1 MQYALDIKRISD
13 LEEEHAPA
21 GVSWWNVEG
30 TWYEWRQGAPYVR
43 ASCGEGVPDDI
54 LPLDTPTKAAAKRA
68 IFRDVWPDR

>member
-30 TWYEWRQGAPYVR
+30 TRYEWRQGAPYVR
-43 ASCGEGVPDDI
+43 ASCGDESAEI

-68 IFRDVWPDR
+68 IFRDVWPGR